1 MCINQSNEQPLI
13 RHLPR
18 LQMCETFQ
26 THEGASRAGQ
36 RFSVSEILSQL
47 HLIHSASSVPQP
59 LASHQGQVPCR
70 PSVTRARY
78 RWSLLQMPSALKFV
92 RCPFIQSH
100 PFMVSQSLDLIDI
113 SQPATRS
120 LSCFSGPSS
129 THRNLY
135 IALLVNIGF
144 NIISYIRV
152 SYRLTDMF
160 PYMCT
165 GECWKI
171 WREWRDL
178 VSFYFVVVV
187 VGFGENIFYLVGF
200 GFSF

>member
-26 THEGASRAGQ
+26 THEGQAGQ
-36 RFSVSEILSQL
+36 RFGFSEVLSQL
-47 HLIHSASSVPQP
+47 HLIHSASSAPQP

-92 RCPFIQSH
+92 RCPSIQSH
-100 PFMVSQSLDLIDI
+100 PFTVAQSLDLIHI

-120 LSCFSGPSS
+120 LSCFSGPSP
-129 THRNLY
+129 TRRNLH
-135 IALLVNIGF
+135 IAQPVNIGF
-144 NIISYIRV
+144 NIILYIKV
-152 SYRLTDMF
+152 SHRLTDMF
-160 PYMCT
+160 PSMCP
-165 GECWKI
+165 GECWEI
-171 WREWRDL
+171 WREWRDF
-178 VSFYFVVVV
+178 VSFYFVVV
-187 VGFGENIFYLVGF
+187 VGFGENIFYLLGF